1 MNCGANL
8 TIESSVSLLFITPGV
23 KTCISCALDM
33 NEPVTWQVELPDTQ
47 LKVAV
52 DPMTVPYAT
61 ETDENYLILYEP
73 SAYVLPG
80 AVGVRQVMCTGIY
93 SASTLEA
100 TLASPS
106 KLLNMSCLPRTQCMQ

>member
-1 MNCGANL
+1 
-8 TIESSVSLLFITPGV
+8 
-23 KTCISCALDM
+23 M

-52 DPMTVPYAT
+52 GPMTVPYAIA
-61 ETDENYLILYEP
+61 TDEDYLILFEP
-73 SAYVLPG
+73 SAYILPG
-80 AVGVRQVMCTGIY
+80 AVGVRKVMCTGMH

-106 KLLNMSCLPRTQCMQ
+106 KLSCLPRIHSGSVKLFMYNRFPLA